1 MAAGYDRVMEDMKTS
16 ARNQLSGK
24 VSAVN
29 KGAVNDEIELEI
41 AGGVRIVATITSDST
56 KRLGL
61 AVGKEAV
68 ALIKASSV
76 IVGVADPGMLLSAR
90 NQLAGTVSSIRI
102 GAVNA
107 EVAIGLQQG
116 GEIVAIITNDSVTSL
131 GLAQGGAAVAIFKAS
146 SVLLATRA

>member
-1 MAAGYDRVMEDMKTS
+1 MKTS

-24 VSAVN
+24 VSAVH

-41 AGGVRIVATITSDST
+41 ASSVRIVATITAEST

-76 IVGVADPGMLLSAR
+76 IVGVPDPDILLSAR
-90 NQLAGTVSSIRI
+90 NQLAGTVAGIKI

-107 EVAIGLQQG
+107 EVAIGLPQG

-131 GLAQGGAAVAIFKAS
+131 GLVQGGPAVAIFKAS
-146 SVLLATRA
+146 SVLLAARA

>member
-1 MAAGYDRVMEDMKTS
+1 MKTS

-24 VSAVN
+24 VSAVH

-41 AGGVRIVATITSDST
+41 AGGVRIVATITAEST

-76 IVGVADPGMLLSAR
+76 IVGVPDPDILLSAR
-90 NQLAGTVSSIRI
+90 NQLAGTVAGIKI

-107 EVAIGLQQG
+107 EVSIGASAAQSVGFQIGPAPAAEREVRRLALQG
-116 GEIVAIITNDSVTSL
+116 G
-131 GLAQGGAAVAIFKAS
+131 
-146 SVLLATRA
+146 

>member
-1 MAAGYDRVMEDMKTS
+1 MKTS

-24 VSAVN
+24 VSAVH

-41 AGGVRIVATITSDST
+41 AGGVRIVATITAEST

-76 IVGVADPGMLLSAR
+76 IVGVPDPDILLSAR
-90 NQLAGTVSSIRI
+90 NQLAGTVSGIKI
-102 GAVNA
+102 GAVNT
-107 EVAIGLQQG
+107 EVSIGLAQG

-131 GLAQGGAAVAIFKAS
+131 GLVQGGAAVAIFKAS
-146 SVLLATRA
+146 SVLLAARA

>member
-1 MAAGYDRVMEDMKTS
+1 MKTS

-24 VSAVN
+24 VSAVH

-41 AGGVRIVATITSDST
+41 AGGVRIVATITAEST

-76 IVGVADPGMLLSAR
+76 IVGVPDPDILLSAR
-90 NQLAGTVSSIRI
+90 NQLAGKVSGIKT

-107 EVAIGLQQG
+107 EVSIGLAQG

-131 GLAQGGAAVAIFKAS
+131 GLVQGGAAVAIFKAS
-146 SVLLATRA
+146 SVLLAARA

>member
-1 MAAGYDRVMEDMKTS
+1 MKTS

-24 VSAVN
+24 VSAVH

-41 AGGVRIVATITSDST
+41 ASGVRIVATITAEST

-76 IVGVADPGMLLSAR
+76 IVGVPDPDILLSAR
-90 NQLAGTVSSIRI
+90 NQLAGTVAGIKI

-107 EVAIGLQQG
+107 EVSIGLPQG

-131 GLAQGGAAVAIFKAS
+131 GLVQGGPAVAIFKAA
-146 SVLLATRA
+146 SVLLAARA